1 MAQEAIA
8 LVLGVYMGLS
18 YHLRWLNLSGCDIPL
33 TQYFILHKEKVFLL
47 AAEQTGLD
55 NADLLP
61 SGMKETEG

>member
-1 MAQEAIA
+1 
-8 LVLGVYMGLS
+8 MGLS